1 MADSEPAV
9 YSAPVSPGLVA
20 STTRGNAGTASG
32 LIVGFAIGA
41 GGLGVTAL
49 GWAADRYGLPSAL
62 WISALMPLLAFAT
75 TRFLP
80 APRVHEAR

>member
-9 YSAPVSPGLVA
+9 YSAPVAPSFVA
-20 STTRGNAGTASG
+20 SAAQSIRPNTK
-32 LIVGFAIGA
+32 LI
-41 GGLGVTAL
+41 AL
-49 GWAADRYGLPSAL
+49 LADRYGLPSAL